1 MSYIYDIIVCIC
13 YYVSCE
19 VRKMVKNLKLK
30 AARAAKDMTQ
40 QELADATG
48 VVRQTINAIELGEYN
63 PSIRLCVAI
72 CKTLGKTLNDLF
84 WEEHK

>member
-1 MSYIYDIIVCIC
+1 MT
-13 YYVSCE
+13 
-19 VRKMVKNLKLK
+19 KNLKLK

-40 QELADATG
+40 QNLADAVG

-63 PSIRLCVAI
+63 PSIRLCSAI

-84 WEEHK
+84 WEEDK